1 MLDDAQIERWSR
13 QILLPDVGGR
23 GQLRLLGAR
32 VGVAGEGPVAA
43 RCVELL
49 RRAGI
54 PVAIGG
60 VADDAELLVD
70 LDAPPEAGGALAR
83 RAAAT
88 GTPLVRARLAG
99 AAGTVDTLVGR
110 PCGCCVAAERAAA
123 EGDREPLAVPAA
135 QAVAALAAA
144 EVVAVL
150 LRAPRTG
157 RRQRFDLATGDFA
170 GTALVGSP
178 CDVCGARA

>member
-1 MLDDAQIERWSR
+1 MLSDAQIERWSR

-32 VGVAGEGPVAA
+32 VGVAGDGPVAA
-43 RCVELL
+43 CCVELL

-54 PVAIGG
+54 PVTAGA
-60 VADDAELLVD
+60 VADAEVLVD
-70 LDAPPEAGGALAR
+70 LDAAPETGGALAR

-88 GTPLVRARLAG
+88 GTPLVRAQLAG
-99 AAGTVDTLVGR
+99 VAGTVDTLVGR
-110 PCGCCVAAERAAA
+110 PCGCCVPADRPPAA
-123 EGDREPLAVPAA
+123 GDSEPLAAPAA

-150 LRAPRTG
+150 LTAPRQG

-170 GTALVGSP
+170 GTALVGSA
-178 CDVCGARA
+178 CDVCGARP